1 MITTYTSIG
10 RVEDAKLLFD
20 EMLDRD
26 VVSWNL
32 IITSY
37 AKMCGKIKDT
47 HGLFGKML
55 EPDAVLSV
63 IPLDYAVFVN
73 KLSESN
79 PFTLCMLSGNTPS
92 FCNP

>member
-1 MITTYTSIG
+1 MGS
-10 RVEDAKLLFD
+10 VEGAKILSD

-55 EPDAVLSV
+55 EPDVVLSV
-63 IPLDYAVFVN
+63 IPLDYAA
-73 KLSESN
+73 
-79 PFTLCMLSGNTPS
+79 
-92 FCNP
+92 FCKQAFRIQSIYVMYAFRKHPIFL